1 MADRG
6 ARETRGLPPTRA
18 EIVALIGARCA
29 GKTSAGREL
38 ARRLGWTFVDL
49 DEEIARADAD
59 RRLDAD
65 AQPAGKILE
74 TLGEP
79 AFRDLESR
87 ALAEILDRRGPFV
100 LATGGGVVER
110 EENRK
115 LLARRTTCVWLRVA
129 ASEMQRRLRADPA
142 PRPALEPGGDP
153 VEELPRIAERRE
165 PAYAETCEIE
175 IDGRGLRVGEV
186 ARRIAE
192 RIGRGRPGTCG

>member
-1 MADRG
+1 
-6 ARETRGLPPTRA
+6 
-18 EIVALIGARCA
+18 LIGARCS

-38 ARRLGWTFVDL
+38 AHRLGWTFVDL
-49 DEEIARADAD
+49 DEEIARTDAAE
-59 RRLDAD
+59 RRSSELR
-65 AQPAGKILE
+65 PAGSVLAIA
-74 TLGEP
+74 GEP

-87 ALAEILDRRGPFV
+87 ALAEILDRPGPFV

-129 ASEMQRRLRADPA
+129 ATEMQRRLRSDPA

-165 PAYAETCEIE
+165 PYYAETCELE
-175 IDGRGLRVGEV
+175 IDCRGLRIGEV

>member
-1 MADRG
+1 MES
-6 ARETRGLPPTRA
+6 ARTRRKA
-18 EIVALIGARCA
+18 SRSEVVSLIGARCS

-49 DEEIARADAD
+49 DEEIARADAAA
-59 RRLDAD
+59 RESTETG
-65 AQPAGKILE
+65 PAGDVLGRV
-74 TLGEP
+74 GEP

-87 ALAEILDRRGPFV
+87 ALAEVLDRRGPFV

-110 EENRK
+110 EANRT

-129 ASEMQRRLRADPA
+129 ATEMQRRLRSDPT
-142 PRPALEPGGDP
+142 PRPALEGRDA
-153 VEELPRIAERRE
+153 VEELPRVAERRE

-175 IDGRGLRVGEV
+175 LDCRGLRVAEV

>member
-1 MADRG
+1 MRDLGTGKAPRS
-6 ARETRGLPPTRA
+6 EV
-18 EIVALIGARCA
+18 VALIGARCS

-38 ARRLGWTFVDL
+38 AKRLRWTFVDL
-49 DEEIARADAD
+49 DEEVARADAAA
-59 RRLDAD
+59 READ
-65 AQPAGKILE
+65 GIESAGKVLE
-74 TLGEP
+74 RIGEA

-87 ALAEILDRRGPFV
+87 ALAGILDRPGPFV

-129 ASEMQRRLRADPA
+129 ASEMQRRLRSDPT
-142 PRPALEPGGDP
+142 PRPALEGLDP

-165 PAYAETCEIE
+165 PAYAETCELE
-175 IDGRGLRVGEV
+175 LDCRGLRVGEV

>member
-1 MADRG
+1 MESPR
-6 ARETRGLPPTRA
+6 TRHPPRS
-18 EIVALIGARCA
+18 EVVSLIGARCS

-38 ARRLGWTFVDL
+38 AKRIGWTFVDL
-49 DEEIARADAD
+49 DQEIARADAVA
-59 RRLDAD
+59 RETAD
-65 AQPAGKILE
+65 IGSAGDVLARV
-74 TLGEP
+74 GEP
-79 AFRDLESR
+79 AYRELESR
-87 ALAEILDRRGPFV
+87 ALAGILDRPGPFV

-129 ASEMQRRLRADPA
+129 TSEMQRRLRADPA
-142 PRPALEPGGDP
+142 PRPALEPGGDA

-175 IDGRGLRVGEV
+175 IDCRGLRVGEV

>member
-1 MADRG
+1 MQDPR
-6 ARETRGLPPTRA
+6 TRNASRS
-18 EIVALIGARCA
+18 EVVSLIGARCS

-38 ARRLGWTFVDL
+38 ARRLAWTFVDL
-49 DEEIARADAD
+49 DQEIARADAAA
-59 RRLDAD
+59 RETEEIG
-65 AQPAGKILE
+65 PAGSVLARV
-74 TLGEP
+74 GEP

-87 ALAEILDRRGPFV
+87 ALTEILDRPGPFV

-129 ASEMQRRLRADPA
+129 PSEMQRRLRADPT

-153 VEELPRIAERRE
+153 VEELPRIAERRA
-165 PAYAETCEIE
+165 PAYAETCELQ
-175 IDGRGLRVGEV
+175 IDCRGLRIGEV

>member
-1 MADRG
+1 MD
-6 ARETRGLPPTRA
+6 ARRTGNAARSE
-18 EIVALIGARCA
+18 VVSLIGARCS

-38 ARRLGWTFVDL
+38 AKRLGWSFVDL
-49 DEEIARADAD
+49 DEEIARADAEE
-59 RRLDAD
+59 RGTPELR
-65 AQPAGKILE
+65 PAGSVLE
-74 TLGEP
+74 SLGEP
-79 AFRDLESR
+79 FFRDLESR
-87 ALAEILDRRGPFV
+87 ALAAILDRPGPFV

-110 EENRK
+110 DENRK

-129 ASEMQRRLRADPA
+129 ATEMQRRMRSDPTL
-142 PRPALEPGGDP
+142 RPALEGADP
-153 VEELPRIAERRE
+153 IEELPRIAERRE